1 MLVERF
7 VVGALEVNCWVVADE
22 ASREAMVVDPGDE
35 PDRIE
40 DWLKEK
46 GLKAKYLVCTHS
58 HFDHV
63 GGLPE
68 LKEATKADI
77 LLHKAELPIYERA
90 AEMARLWGFQLEK
103 LPKPD
108 RFVAEGDEIALGGLS
123 FKVWHTPGH
132 SPGGICLVT
141 PEAVFTG
148 DSLFAGSV
156 GRTDLPGG
164 DYETLMKSLQR
175 LSALPGDTAVYAG
188 HGPASRVSREKAS
201 NPFLTGE
208 FR

>member
-22 ASREAMVVDPGDE
+22 ASHEAMVVDPGDE

-46 GLKAKYLVCTHS
+46 KLKAKYLVCTHS

-77 LLHKAELPIYERA
+77 ILHKAELPIYERA
-90 AEMARLWGFQLEK
+90 AEMARLWGFQLET

-108 RFVAEGDEIALGGLS
+108 RFVAEGDEITVGSLR

-148 DSLFAGSV
+148 DSLFAGSI

-164 DYETLMKSLQR
+164 DYESLMKSLQR
-175 LSALPGDTAVYAG
+175 LAALPGDTAVYAG

-208 FR
+208 FQ

>member
-40 DWLKEK
+40 DWLKEQK
-46 GLKAKYLVCTHS
+46 LKARYLVCTHS

-108 RFVAEGDEIALGGLS
+108 RFVAEGDEITVGSLR

-164 DYETLMKSLQR
+164 DYEALMKSLQR
-175 LSALPGDTAVYAG
+175 LSARPDDTVVYAG

-208 FR
+208 FQ

>member
-7 VVGALEVNCWVVADE
+7 SVGALEVNCWVVAD
-22 ASREAMVVDPGDE
+22 SGTREAMIVDPGDE
-35 PDRIE
+35 PDRIG
-40 DWLKEK
+40 DWVEEKKLKV
-46 GLKAKYLVCTHS
+46 KYLVCTHT

-68 LKEATKADI
+68 LKESTGAEI
-77 LLHKAELPIYERA
+77 VIHKAELPIYERA
-90 AEMARLWGFQLEK
+90 AEMARLWGFQLES

-108 RFVAEGDEIALGGLS
+108 RFVAEGDILALGSLS
-123 FKVWHTPGH
+123 FQVWHTPGH
-132 SPGGICLVT
+132 SPGGICLVGK
-141 PEAVFTG
+141 EEVFTG
-148 DSLFAGSV
+148 DSLFAGSI

-164 DYETLMKSLQR
+164 SYELLMRSLHR
-175 LSALPGDTAVYAG
+175 LSTLPDEMKVYAG
-188 HGPASRVSREKAS
+188 HGPASRIGREKET

>member
-7 VVGALEVNCWVVADE
+7 SVGALEVNCFVVADGK
-22 ASREAMVVDPGDE
+22 SPEAMIVDPGDE

-40 DWLKEK
+40 DWVKEK
-46 GLKAKYLVCTHS
+46 GLKVKYLVCTHS

-68 LKEATKADI
+68 LKSSTGAEI
-77 LLHKAELPIYERA
+77 LLHKAELPIYERVV
-90 AEMARLWGFQLEK
+90 EMARLWGFELDK
-103 LPKPD
+103 LPPPD
-108 RFVAEGDEIALGGLS
+108 RFLAEGDEISVGSLS

-132 SPGGICLVT
+132 SPGGVCLVA
-141 PEAVFTG
+141 PDVVFTG
-148 DSLFAGSV
+148 DSLFAGSI

-164 DYETLMKSLQR
+164 DYESLMKSLHR
-175 LSALPGDTAVYAG
+175 LSSLPDETVVYSG
-188 HGPASRVSREKAS
+188 HGPASRIGREKS
-201 NPFLTGE
+201 TNPFLTGE